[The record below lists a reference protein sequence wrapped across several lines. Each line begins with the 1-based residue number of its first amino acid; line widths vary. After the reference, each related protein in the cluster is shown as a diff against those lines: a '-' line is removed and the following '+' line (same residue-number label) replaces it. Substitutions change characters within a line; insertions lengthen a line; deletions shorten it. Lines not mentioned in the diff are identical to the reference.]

1 MLNCIGYFD
10 FLKKYL
16 NSSNVL
22 KRPQRFSFQIPKP
35 GHFSSSLA
43 GHNVPRKASHYS
55 HNSATGKMQS
65 AIRNFLVK
73 ITDFFCSSSI
83 FFSRKPNR
91 IIDLLHIYK
100 IWKIT
105 CLSIY
110 TNNCFD
116 ATMNDPKLWSRVNNS
131 WCHDTVLGLIG
142 WFRCGINLVIIT
154 N

>member
-1 MLNCIGYFD
+1 MLICIGYFD

-43 GHNVPRKASHYS
+43 GHNVPRKASHS

-73 ITDFFCSSSI
+73 ITDFLLQFY
-83 FFSRKPNR
+83 FLFLEAKQNNR
-91 IIDLLHIYK
+91 SAPYLQK
-100 IWKIT
+100 KWKTT
-105 CLSIY
+105 CFSIY
-110 TNNCFD
+110 TNSCFLVRRWMTPSCDQGLITPD
-116 ATMNDPKLWSRVNNS
+116 ATIL
-131 WCHDTVLGLIG
+131 LGLIG